1 MKLFLPLCSLFA
13 VAACIYTMD
22 FPATSIF
29 YALLILWAV
38 TGVALSIMILN
49 ARFRRKAKQAK
60 MYAHLEKL
68 IAASKGKFFS
78 LSFTLPNG
86 KKQVINGKNFYY
98 SLLRVNQPVRY
109 KFVDRNRK
117 AFTQLKRASNVR
129 FICGKVNTMVGN

>member
-29 YALLILWAV
+29 YALLILWAI

-68 IAASKGKFFS
+68 IVASKGKFFS

-117 AFTQLKRASNVR
+117 AFTQLKRAFDMIFEHSAQQ
-129 FICGKVNTMVGN
+129 